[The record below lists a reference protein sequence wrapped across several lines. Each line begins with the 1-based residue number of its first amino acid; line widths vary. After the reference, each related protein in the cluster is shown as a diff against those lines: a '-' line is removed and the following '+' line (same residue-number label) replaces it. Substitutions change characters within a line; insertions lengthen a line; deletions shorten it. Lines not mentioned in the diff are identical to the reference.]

1 MLATLQSCTLLG
13 IDGLPVNVEVD
24 IRSGLPNFTIVGLPD
39 NAVRESRD
47 RVKAAIDNCGY
58 AFPNK
63 KITVNLAPAE
73 VKKEGSGFDLPIAI
87 GILAAMELIPPEKL
101 KGIAVVGEL
110 SLDGQVRGLS
120 GMLPRI
126 IAATQ
131 AGLSKIYIPQSTI
144 EEAKLAANTIDI
156 VAVHSL
162 PEVVED
168 LLGIN
173 ILCNIQS
180 TKIEMDSPEYSCDFS
195 EVRGQYQ
202 ARRALE
208 IAASGQHN
216 VLLSGPPGSGKTMLA
231 RRMPTI
237 MPPMSFEQVLETT
250 KIYSVSGL
258 SRPYIQEPPFRSP
271 HHTISDAGL
280 IGGGNIPRPGE
291 VSLSHNG
298 VLFLDEL
305 PEFKKQVLEVL
316 RQPLEDGQ
324 VTISRAKIA
333 LTYPANFIF
342 IASMNPCPC
351 GHGPGSRGCNCNPA
365 VVERYLSRISGPLLD
380 RIDIHLTVPALEYS
394 EMSEKV
400 VGESS
405 ETIRKRVHAA
415 RSIQAQRFAGRDG
428 GEKVLVNSNMGPKD
442 VEQFCKLD
450 AASAHI
456 LEKSV
461 TKLGLSARAYHRI
474 LKISRTIADLD
485 GSQDLQAKHVAESI
499 GYRRSRVA

>member
-58 AFPNK
+58 SFPNK
-63 KITVNLAPAE
+63 KIIVNLAPAE

-87 GILAAMELIPPEKL
+87 GILSAIELIDPQKL
-101 KGIAVVGEL
+101 KGLAIVGEL

-120 GMLPRI
+120 GVLPRI
-126 IAATQ
+126 IAASQ
-131 AGLSKIYIPQSTI
+131 AGLSRIYIPYSNS
-144 EEAKLAANTIDI
+144 EEAKLAASTIDI
-156 VAVHSL
+156 IAVRSL

-168 LLGIN
+168 ILEIN
-173 ILCNIQS
+173 
-180 TKIEMDSPEYSCDFS
+180 KITPLESGAIEVAPATYSCDFS

-237 MPPMSFEQVLETT
+237 MPPMSFEQILETT
-250 KIYSVSGL
+250 KIYSVSGI
-258 SRPYIQEPPFRSP
+258 SRSHIQEPPFRSP

-280 IGGGNIPRPGE
+280 IGGGTIPRPGE
-291 VSLSHNG
+291 VSLAHNG

-316 RQPLEDGQ
+316 RQPLEDGH

-333 LTYPANFIF
+333 LTYPSRFIF
-342 IASMNPCPC
+342 ISSMNPCPC
-351 GHGPGSRGCNCNPA
+351 GMGPENNSCNCNPA
-365 VVERYLSRISGPLLD
+365 TIQRYLSRISGPLLD
-380 RIDIHLTVPALEYS
+380 RIDIHLSVPALDYS
-394 EMSEKV
+394 EMSGKAL
-400 VGESS
+400 GESS
-405 ETIRKRVHAA
+405 ETIRGRVLKA
-415 RSIQAQRFAGRDG
+415 RKIQARRFENGQNN
-428 GEKVLVNSNMGPKD
+428 ENLLVNSNMGPRE
-442 VEQFCKLD
+442 VEKFCKLD
-450 AASAHI
+450 AESSHI

-461 TKLGLSARAYHRI
+461 RKLGLSARAYHRI

-485 GSQDLQAKHVAESI
+485 NSEDLQSKHVAEAI
-499 GYRRSRVA
+499 GYRRSQLA

>member
-1 MLATLQSCTLLG
+1 MLATLCSCTLLG

-58 AFPNK
+58 SFPNK
-63 KITVNLAPAE
+63 KIVVNLAPAE

-87 GILAAMELIPPEKL
+87 GILSATELIDPQKL
-101 KGIAVVGEL
+101 KDLAIIGEL

-120 GMLPRI
+120 GVLPRI
-126 IAATQ
+126 IAASQ
-131 AGLSKIYIPQSTI
+131 AGLSKVYIPYANS
-144 EEAKLAANTIDI
+144 EEAKLAASTIDI
-156 VAVHSL
+156 IAVRSL

-168 LLGIN
+168 ILEINKISPLESDGIE
-173 ILCNIQS
+173 
-180 TKIEMDSPEYSCDFS
+180 TASPQYSCDFS

-231 RRMPTI
+231 RRIPTI

-258 SRPYIQEPPFRSP
+258 SRSHIQEPPFRSP

-280 IGGGNIPRPGE
+280 IGGGTIPRPGE
-291 VSLSHNG
+291 VSLAHNG

-316 RQPLEDGQ
+316 RQPLEDGH

-333 LTYPANFIF
+333 LTYPSSFIF
-342 IASMNPCPC
+342 ISSMNPCPC
-351 GHGPGSRGCNCNPA
+351 GMGPGNNACNCNPA
-365 VVERYLSRISGPLLD
+365 VIERYLSRISGPLLD
-380 RIDIHLTVPALEYS
+380 RIDIHLSVPALDYS
-394 EMSEKV
+394 EMSSKSL
-400 VGESS
+400 GEPS
-405 ETIRKRVHAA
+405 ETIRRRVLNA
-415 RSIQAQRFAGRDG
+415 RHIQAQRFQNMQTD
-428 GEKVLVNSNMGPKD
+428 ENILVNSNMGPKD
-442 VEQFCKLD
+442 VEKFCQLD
-450 AASAHI
+450 AQSAHI

-461 TKLGLSARAYHRI
+461 RKLGLSARAYHRI

-485 GSQDLQAKHVAESI
+485 NSEKLQSKHVAEAI
-499 GYRRSRVA
+499 GYRRSQLA